1 MKTLIEINRNTWAE
15 VKHFATINNYSVSNA
30 VEFLLSHALD
40 VFGFSQDLR
49 K

>member
-1 MKTLIEINRNTWAE
+1 MKTLIEINRNIWAE